1 VIQNTDERRVRRGY
15 AILGGLLL
23 AAVLVFNLDAILDRA
38 RGSIDVVALVSETSG
53 VRVGSP
59 VWIAGTRAGHV
70 TGIGFAGDGD
80 SALIAIDVRLEDRFR
95 PLLGESATAYTTKR
109 RLIGQPMVRIETGTD
124 RSRPLEDGDT
134 VAAATRVDLDAL
146 LARGEAFPAAL
157 DSLQSALRE
166 VQARVQARR
175 PQLVA
180 LTDRIASTTEAAAS
194 LGAELERGS
203 LGPLLTDP
211 RLGQRIEALE
221 SRLVELDHAGR
232 SLGRYTDGE
241 LARRVPTLLERAGRL
256 EGDLDRLRTAL
267 ESSRGTLPRLGRD
280 SALALAIRGVEAQID
295 SLRAE
300 GLELGLRM
308 LLP

>member
-1 VIQNTDERRVRRGY
+1 MIQNTDERRVRRGY

-95 PLLGESATAYTTKR
+95 PLLGESATAFTTKR
-109 RLIGQPMVRIETGTD
+109 RLIGQPMVRIETGAD

-134 VAAATRVDLDAL
+134 VGAATRADLDAL
-146 LARGEAFPAAL
+146 LARGEAFPPAL

-180 LTDRIASTTEAAAS
+180 LTDRIASTTEAA
-194 LGAELERGS
+194 
-203 LGPLLTDP
+203 
-211 RLGQRIEALE
+211 
-221 SRLVELDHAGR
+221 
-232 SLGRYTDGE
+232 
-241 LARRVPTLLERAGRL
+241 
-256 EGDLDRLRTAL
+256 
-267 ESSRGTLPRLGRD
+267 
-280 SALALAIRGVEAQID
+280 
-295 SLRAE
+295 
-300 GLELGLRM
+300 
-308 LLP
+308 